1 MKSFS
6 TFLVSPK
13 DGKSYDNEIVLGDGR
28 SFVVSNSIE
37 NHEMTQRHAVVISV
51 PHGDESGISSGDEVI
66 VHHNVFRRFY
76 DVKGREKT
84 SSSHVIDNVYSVTP
98 DRVYLFRKPG
108 GEWMAPKP
116 FMFVIPALNTDP
128 FSKEY
133 NQAFTGTVAY
143 SCDPDINVGDEVG
156 FEKWCEY
163 KFKIDNQWM
172 YRMFLKNIVWQKRR
186 S

>member
-1 MKSFS
+1 
-6 TFLVSPK
+6 
-13 DGKSYDNEIVLGDGR
+13 
-28 SFVVSNSIE
+28 
-37 NHEMTQRHAVVISV
+37 
-51 PHGDESGISSGDEVI
+51 
-66 VHHNVFRRFY
+66 
-76 DVKGREKT
+76 
-84 SSSHVIDNVYSVTP
+84 
-98 DRVYLFRKPG
+98 
-108 GEWMAPKP
+108 
-116 FMFVIPALNTDP
+116 MFVIPALNTDP

-172 YRMFLKNIVWQKRR
+172 YRMFLKNIVWQKRK